1 MKYRVG
7 CFRAELEEAFTLF
20 DRVGDGQID
29 AQVDN
34 KTNKDER
41 TKIKTKM
48 NKLNQLRKQQTNRRC
63 VGDSP
68 RDVQVNKRTTNQ
80 PTSKQTKKQINK
92 QTN

>member
-1 MKYRVG
+1 MPCTNSTEYFGLEYRVG

-34 KTNKDER
+34 KTNKDEQ

-48 NKLNQLRKQQTNRRC
+48 NKLNQLNKTT
-63 VGDSP
+63 
-68 RDVQVNKRTTNQ
+68 NKRTTCGR
-80 PTSKQTKKQINK
+80 
-92 QTN
+92 